1 MSDPLSG
8 LAGIEEGAWLVGGAL
23 RDRLLGRC
31 TSDYDIAVRGEP
43 RRLAR
48 ALASSA
54 AGHAFALSETFGGWR
69 VVARDHSWQVD
80 LLPLGGETIEDD
92 LAGRDLTVNAIAQPL
107 SGDGFV
113 DPFGGLEDLRLG
125 RLRMV
130 SVEAF
135 QGDPLRVLRLAR
147 LASELRFVPE
157 PETMAVAARSAPGL
171 RVVAPERVFLELK
184 RIVTSDR
191 ALEGLELMD
200 ELAATEV
207 ILPELASLHGIEQ
220 SQYHHLDVYGHTRA
234 VLKET
239 ISLVRDPGVAFGE
252 HGPAITHVLDEP
264 LANELTRGQALRFGA
279 LFHDVAKPRTRDVT
293 AQGRVT
299 FIGHDAT
306 GAEMAVAALKRLR
319 ASERLCDYVASLT
332 RHHLRLGFLVH
343 EMPLSRRAIYGY
355 LKACAPVQ
363 VEVTVLSV
371 ADRLATRGA
380 GSAEAIAKHLELARQ
395 LIGEALDWRQAP
407 PKPPVRGDDLAMA
420 LGIDTGPVIGTMLDE
435 LEAASFA
442 GEIRDREQALER
454 ARQLLSATA
463 GARDEGRPAGDQ

>member
-1 MSDPLSG
+1 M
-8 LAGIEEGAWLVGGAL
+8 
-23 RDRLLGRC
+23 
-31 TSDYDIAVRGEP
+31 
-43 RRLAR
+43 
-48 ALASSA
+48 
-54 AGHAFALSETFGGWR
+54 
-69 VVARDHSWQVD
+69 VARDHSWQVD

-220 SQYHHLDVYGHTRA
+220 SQLPPPRR
-234 VLKET
+234 
-239 ISLVRDPGVAFGE
+239 VRPHPG
-252 HGPAITHVLDEP
+252 GPE
-264 LANELTRGQALRFGA
+264 
-279 LFHDVAKPRTRDVT
+279 
-293 AQGRVT
+293 
-299 FIGHDAT
+299 
-306 GAEMAVAALKRLR
+306 
-319 ASERLCDYVASLT
+319 
-332 RHHLRLGFLVH
+332 
-343 EMPLSRRAIYGY
+343 
-355 LKACAPVQ
+355 
-363 VEVTVLSV
+363 
-371 ADRLATRGA
+371 
-380 GSAEAIAKHLELARQ
+380 
-395 LIGEALDWRQAP
+395 
-407 PKPPVRGDDLAMA
+407 GDDLA
-420 LGIDTGPVIGTMLDE
+420 
-435 LEAASFA
+435 
-442 GEIRDREQALER
+442 R
-454 ARQLLSATA
+454 ARSRRGVR
-463 GARDEGRPAGDQ
+463 GARAGDNRTYSTNRSPTS